1 MWKSQLKE
9 VNMRCKVIDRSGN
22 RSNYR
27 ADRTI
32 TARGTEERAFLP
44 LSVVGQTVLRLIVR
58 SVALSNRT
66 NDYFPVYF
74 LNEWKYSELQTR
86 SRGVFNV

>member
-1 MWKSQLKE
+1 
-9 VNMRCKVIDRSGN
+9 
-22 RSNYR
+22 
-27 ADRTI
+27 
-32 TARGTEERAFLP
+32 
-44 LSVVGQTVLRLIVR
+44 LIVR

-86 SRGVFNV
+86 SGGVFNV